1 MEDGGRGNL
10 SSFLL
15 SELVAPGNTLGSLGA
30 LATVIVLKVAGSL
43 FAMLLPVVPTF
54 RTDVAAEVTVHEE
67 RVAVVA
73 PGTTQIDLRSYIVG
87 NQTAVVE
94 NVAEGLVLWGGG
106 SRDVGVH
113 KALDGAALEPSRGG
127 AEDKVGGAADV
138 AVLEEET
145 GSSHARVDSVLMA
158 DETAVDEGE
167 AITLGMQGYGL
178 SQTGS
183 VILDGDILQRDVV
196 TLDLQCISS
205 ESAHRLEAWG
215 SSAEENLHVRMVV
228 VGDDGVLGT
237 LTTDFNILQP
247 LGDDEFLFVGA
258 VLHEDDLVV
267 VHESATNLN
276 GFVNSSELSRAVA
289 CYDEGVG
296 IVVLASSKS
305 SEK

>member
-1 MEDGGRGNL
+1 MAPENTL
-10 SSFLL
+10 SS
-15 SELVAPGNTLGSLGA
+15 VGA
-30 LATVIVLKVAGSL
+30 LAMVVVLEIAGGL
-43 FAMLLPVVPTF
+43 LAMLLPVVPTF
-54 RTDVAAEVTVHEE
+54 RTDVTAEVTVHEK
-67 RVAVVA
+67 RVAIVA

-94 NVAEGLVLWGGG
+94 DIAEGLVLWGGG

-113 KALDGAALEPSRGG
+113 KALDGAALEPGRGG
-127 AEDKVGGAADV
+127 AEDKIGGATDV
-138 AVLEEET
+138 AVLEEEA
-145 GSSHARVDSVLMA
+145 GSSHARVDSVLMT

-167 AITLGMQGYGL
+167 TITLGMQGYGL

-183 VILDGDILQRDVV
+183 VVLDGDILQRDVV

-215 SSAEENLHVRMVV
+215 SSAEEDLHVRMIV
-228 VGDDGVLGT
+228 VGDDGALGT
-237 LTTDFNILQP
+237 LTTDLDILQP
-247 LGDDEFLFVGA
+247 LRDDELLLVGA

-276 GFVNSSELSRAVA
+276 GFVNSSELSRAVT

-296 IVVLASSKS
+296 VVVLASSKS